1 MQTLRKEIKKLKDK
15 IIYADKMVQSLRI
28 DTRADLSLI
37 NNLNQ
42 DLKRLRNEKINR
54 QNSFF
59 EIQNNAAL

>member
-1 MQTLRKEIKKLKDK
+1 MQTLRKEIKKLKNK

-28 DTRADLSLI
+28 DARADLSLI

-59 EIQNNAAL
+59 S

>member
-1 MQTLRKEIKKLKDK
+1 MQTLRKEIKKLKNK

-59 EIQNNAAL
+59 S

>member
-59 EIQNNAAL
+59 S